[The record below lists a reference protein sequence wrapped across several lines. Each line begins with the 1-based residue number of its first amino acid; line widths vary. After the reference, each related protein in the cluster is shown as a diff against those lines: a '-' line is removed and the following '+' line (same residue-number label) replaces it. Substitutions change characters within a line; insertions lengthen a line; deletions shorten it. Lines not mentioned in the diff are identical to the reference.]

1 MVCWSEGEHTI
12 CKPTLVLNWSKSIP
26 TLHYKTNNS
35 FLIPNNRITH
45 ILIPVFASIIILQ
58 RFLESLYCWNPYT
71 KRKHR
76 QGIYITLPNFSTTW
90 WSVESLCM
98 LMLLKIIQGKVKIWS
113 VKASVVCVSNNSRK
127 LRGWEVLSSR
137 TNSIPQRKIF
147 RSDEDFVPFIPPFE
161 NDNLLLSPRVISQTT
176 VNYLLQHCCCLL

>member
-1 MVCWSEGEHTI
+1 
-12 CKPTLVLNWSKSIP
+12 
-26 TLHYKTNNS
+26 
-35 FLIPNNRITH
+35 
-45 ILIPVFASIIILQ
+45 
-58 RFLESLYCWNPYT
+58 
-71 KRKHR
+71 
-76 QGIYITLPNFSTTW
+76 
-90 WSVESLCM
+90 M